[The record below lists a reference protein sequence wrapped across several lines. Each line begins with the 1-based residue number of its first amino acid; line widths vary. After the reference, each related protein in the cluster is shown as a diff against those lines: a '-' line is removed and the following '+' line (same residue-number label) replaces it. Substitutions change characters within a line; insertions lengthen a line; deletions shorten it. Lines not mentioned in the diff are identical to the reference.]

1 MRADAETEQVVCLEI
16 EPRDRGLLGALRD
29 ALGGPGAPAGVLR
42 CSAGP
47 RCIRL
52 EFDPRRTPLSFIID
66 LIDVTLE
73 SSAGRTI
80 ALRSKLDDATLC
92 LLAGDLLG
100 LTDLEPSRILETH
113 VHQ

>member
-1 MRADAETEQVVCLEI
+1 MRGDAETEDVVSLEI
-16 EPRDRGLLGALRD
+16 EPRDRGLLDALRD
-29 ALGGPGAPAGVLR
+29 ALGGPGAPAGVLK
-42 CSAGP
+42 CMAAP
-47 RCIRL
+47 RSIRI

-73 SSAGRTI
+73 PSAGRTI
-80 ALRSKLDDATLC
+80 ALRSKLDDETLC

-100 LTDLEPSRILETH
+100 LTDLEPSRILDTH